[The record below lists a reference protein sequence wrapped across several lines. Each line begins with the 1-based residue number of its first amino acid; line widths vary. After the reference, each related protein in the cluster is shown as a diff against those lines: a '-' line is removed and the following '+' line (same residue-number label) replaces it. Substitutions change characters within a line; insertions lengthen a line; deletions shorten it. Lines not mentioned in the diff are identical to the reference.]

1 LLRIITDRDRIT
13 SLQSE
18 FEGILQNAAEK
29 HGQITMGYQGG
40 HEPIKASW
48 NSKLGIW
55 WSTHKSQNR
64 FWNAFGVEEPK
75 WDQPKAA
82 NNVICEINI
91 PYVGVNRRVAGAFL
105 EDDDGQI
112 YLAHSGKRMS

>member
-1 LLRIITDRDRIT
+1 
-13 SLQSE
+13 
-18 FEGILQNAAEK
+18 
-29 HGQITMGYQGG
+29 MGYQGG